1 MEYKMTMPAEGAP
14 ATGDPATPPATGDG
28 AGTQPTGQQQPGSE
42 TQTGDST
49 EGGTVS
55 RTPAEEAAFWKT
67 QSRKHEDRAKA
78 NNEAATKLRKLEDAQ
93 KSELQLATER
103 AERAEAAAANSASE
117 RHRLL
122 AAATHGL
129 TPELVDFLG
138 SGTEQEIFD
147 RAEALNT
154 QIDAAANARLNAELA
169 KYGIQP
175 GQAGAPGAGSAAAA
189 ASLAQGRRP
198 VSQLRSGATPAP
210 QAGGATDNNSAFRG
224 MLGR

>member
-1 MEYKMTMPAEGAP
+1 MTMPAEGTP
-14 ATGDPATPPATGDG
+14 ATGEPTTPATGEG
-28 AGTQPTGQQQPGSE
+28 EGTQPTGQQQSGDGTS
-42 TQTGDST
+42 TGDS

-67 QSRKHEDRAKA
+67 QSRKHEDRAKSNA
-78 NNEAATKLRKLEDAQ
+78 EAAQKLRKFEDAQ

-103 AERAEAAAANSASE
+103 AERAEAAAADSAAE

-138 SGTEQEIFD
+138 SGNESEIFG
-147 RAEALNT
+147 RAEVLNA
-154 QIDAAANARLNAELA
+154 QIDAAVNARLATELA
-169 KYGIQP
+169 KYGIQT
-175 GQAGAPGAGSAAAA
+175 GQAGAPGAATAGAA

-198 VSQLRSGATPAP
+198 VSQLRSGAGPAP
-210 QAGGATDNNSAFRG
+210 QPSGNNGDANAAFRS